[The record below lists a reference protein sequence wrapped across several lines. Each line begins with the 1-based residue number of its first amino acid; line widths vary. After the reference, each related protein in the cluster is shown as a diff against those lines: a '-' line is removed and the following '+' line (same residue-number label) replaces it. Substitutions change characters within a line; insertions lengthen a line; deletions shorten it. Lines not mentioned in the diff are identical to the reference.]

1 SNVRTVK
8 GHRIH
13 VKEWG
18 LTRKYAGQFSQP
30 ERVDQEK
37 SFDFDKGECLIYLI
51 KMDSE
56 ATSNN
61 DIHNVYGDG
70 KKCIQTIVAPCL
82 EELGRNLTLG
92 LVYKV
97 KGQIVRDDA
106 CGTSWEF
113 NPLLSKLS
121 TRSEHLR
128 VSGMGRVVSV
138 TLALAIVENEHQHDE
153 ILVNHQPSELAS
165 LIQIRLIIRKHESQS
180 INLLT
185 IDTGATICF
194 SGTFIGEE
202 TDSAIIRL
210 LPYE

>member
-1 SNVRTVK
+1 NNVRTVK
-8 GHRIH
+8 GHPIR
-13 VKEWG
+13 VKEGG
-18 LTRKYAGQFSQP
+18 LTRKYAGKFSQS

-128 VSGMGRVVSV
+128 VSGIGRVVSV

-185 IDTGATICF
+185 IDTGATIRF